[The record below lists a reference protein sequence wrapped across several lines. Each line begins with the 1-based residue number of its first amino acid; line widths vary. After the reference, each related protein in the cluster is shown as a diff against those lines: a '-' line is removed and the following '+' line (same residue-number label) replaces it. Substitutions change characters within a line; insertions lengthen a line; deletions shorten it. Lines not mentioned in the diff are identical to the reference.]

1 MMGQVNIF
9 VELKRV
15 RPPWRANKNSREE
28 SVMPATAGI
37 QTLRSK
43 TKSQNLDSG
52 VRRNDGR
59 KNRVPV
65 LTIRDNPSAALFFIL
80 TLGLILARAEFGSA
94 QSLEKVRIGMPS
106 LSLSFIAPQVA
117 YARGF
122 FREEGID
129 AEIIR
134 IATNIGIVAV
144 TTKEIGYTTAVGAGL
159 RSAVKGLPLKVVTY
173 FNGRPL
179 HVLVA
184 KPELKAVPDL
194 RRKVI
199 GFAGYGDSTEFML
212 RAMLRQSGM
221 DLEKDVQAFQVSGSG
236 QRLQAL
242 LSGKLDAAIVPPPF
256 NFEAE
261 SKGFVRLISAADVF
275 ETSVSGLALH
285 VDTLKEKPAQVKKML
300 RALLKA
306 QNFIR
311 GNKPESVRVIAD
323 WLKLEP
329 RIAQASYDIYVK
341 GMSPNGIVPERV
353 LESDIERARKEQQV
367 KEAVPVAKV
376 VDFSLLR
383 DALNE
388 LGMK

>member
-1 MMGQVNIF
+1 MFLGILLVS
-9 VELKRV
+9 VLSV
-15 RPPWRANKNSREE
+15 RTEI
-28 SVMPATAGI
+28 VTA
-37 QTLRSK
+37 
-43 TKSQNLDSG
+43 QN
-52 VRRNDGR
+52 
-59 KNRVPV
+59 
-65 LTIRDNPSAALFFIL
+65 
-80 TLGLILARAEFGSA
+80 
-94 QSLEKVRIGMPS
+94 LEKVRIGMPS

-134 IATNIGIVAV
+134 IATNVGIVAV

-159 RSAVKGLPLKVVTY
+159 RSAVKGLPLKVMMY

-179 HVLVA
+179 HVLVS
-184 KPELKAVPDL
+184 KPELKSLAEL
-194 RRKVI
+194 RKKVI

-212 RAMLRQSGM
+212 RAMLRPAGM
-221 DLEKDVQAFQVSGSG
+221 ELEKDVQAFQVSGSG

-256 NFEAE
+256 NFKAE
-261 SKGFVRLISAADVF
+261 SKGFVRLVSAADVF

-285 VDTLKEKPAQVKKML
+285 VDTLKEKPIQVRKML

-306 QNFIR
+306 QTFIR
-311 GNKPESVRVIAD
+311 NSKPESVRVIAE

-329 RIAQASYDIYVK
+329 RIAQASYEIYVK

-367 KEAVPVAKV
+367 KEAVPVGRV
-376 VDFSLLR
+376 VDFTMLQEVS
-383 DALNE
+383 NQ

>member
-1 MMGQVNIF
+1 MCRLDTFMG
-9 VELKRV
+9 LKRLL
-15 RPPWRANKNSREE
+15 PSSQTIKNDRRK
-28 SVMPATAGI
+28 SVMSATAGN
-37 QTLRSK
+37 QTFNPR

-59 KNRVPV
+59 KNRVSV
-65 LTIRDNPSAALFFIL
+65 LTIRAKPSAILLFLLVFGL
-80 TLGLILARAEFGSA
+80 TLARAEISA
-94 QSLEKVRIGMPS
+94 AQGLEKVRIGMPS

-159 RSAVKGLPLKVVTY
+159 RSAVKGLPLKVVIY

-184 KPELKAVPDL
+184 KPELKSLVDL

-212 RAMLRQSGM
+212 RAMLRQTGLE
-221 DLEKDVQAFQVSGSG
+221 LEKDVQAFQVSGSG

-242 LSGKLDAAIVPPPF
+242 LTGKLDAAIVPPPF

-261 SKGFVRLISAADVF
+261 SKGFVRLITAADVF
-275 ETSVSGLALH
+275 ETSVSGLAVH
-285 VDTLKEKPAQVKKML
+285 VDTLRDKPAQVKRML

-311 GNKPESVRVIAD
+311 SNKTESVRVIAN

-329 RIAQASYDIYVK
+329 GIAQASYDIYVK
-341 GMSPNGIVPERV
+341 GMSPNGVVPERV
-353 LESDIERARKEQQV
+353 LESDIDRARKEQQV
-367 KEAVPVAKV
+367 KETVPVGKV
-376 VDFSLLR
+376 VDFAMLR
-383 DALNE
+383 EALHE

>member
-1 MMGQVNIF
+1 MG
-9 VELKRV
+9 L
-15 RPPWRANKNSREE
+15 RPLLRSSEMVKDIKQQ
-28 SVMPATAGI
+28 SVMPAKAGI
-37 QTLRSK
+37 QAPNAK
-43 TKSQNLDSG
+43 EKSRNLDSG
-52 VRRNDGR
+52 VRRND
-59 KNRVPV
+59 V
-65 LTIRDNPSAALFFIL
+65 LRREHVLVLQFLLIFGSIL
-80 TLGLILARAEFGSA
+80 IRAEFGLA
-94 QSLEKVRIGMPS
+94 QSLERVRIGMPS
-106 LSLSFIAPQVA
+106 LSLSFVAPQVA

-159 RSAVKGLPLKVVTY
+159 RSAVRGLPLKVVTY

-184 KPELKAVPDL
+184 KPELKTLPDL
-194 RRKVI
+194 RGKVI

-212 RAMLRQSGM
+212 RAILRQGNM
-221 DLEKDVQAFQVSGSG
+221 ELEKDVQAFQVSGSG

-261 SKGFVRLISAADVF
+261 SKGFVRLMAAADVF

-285 VDTLKEKPAQVKKML
+285 NDTLKEKPAQVKRML

-311 GNKPESVRVIAD
+311 SNKAESVRVIAD
-323 WLKLEP
+323 WLKLDP
-329 RIAQASYDIYVK
+329 GIAQASYDIYVR
-341 GMSPNGIVPERV
+341 GMSPNGMVPERV
-353 LESDIERARKEQQV
+353 LETDIERARKEQNV
-367 KEAVPVAKV
+367 KEAMPVNRI
-376 VDFSLLR
+376 VDFTMLKE
-383 DALNE
+383 ALNE
-388 LGMK
+388 LGMR

>member
-1 MMGQVNIF
+1 MMRRGII
-9 VELKRV
+9 KI
-15 RPPWRANKNSREE
+15 ARETQMPMLQSI
-28 SVMPATAGI
+28 SVMPVQAGI
-37 QTLRSK
+37 QTTSER
-43 TKSQNLDSG
+43 QPMPNLDSG
-52 VRRNDGR
+52 FRRNDNE
-59 KNRVPV
+59 KKSASALLLV
-65 LTIRDNPSAALFFIL
+65 LLLFGFVVTL
-80 TLGLILARAEFGSA
+80 TWADFARA

-159 RSAVKGLPLKVVTY
+159 RSAVRGLPLKVVTY

-184 KPELKAVPDL
+184 KSDLKSVPEL
-194 RRKVI
+194 RRKII

-212 RAMLRQSGM
+212 RAILRQANM

-261 SKGFVRLISAADVF
+261 SKGFVRLMAAADVF

-285 VDTLKEKPAQVKKML
+285 NDTLKEKPAQVKRML

-306 QNFIR
+306 QNFMR
-311 GNKPESVRVIAD
+311 ANKTESVRVIAD

-329 RIAQASYDIYVK
+329 GIAQASYDIYVK
-341 GMSPNGIVPERV
+341 GMSINGMVPERV
-353 LESDIERARKEQQV
+353 LETDIERARKEQNV
-367 KEAVPVAKV
+367 KEAVPVNRI
-376 VDFSLLR
+376 VDFTVLKE
-383 DALNE
+383 ALHD

>member
-1 MMGQVNIF
+1 MKDSEQ
-9 VELKRV
+9 
-15 RPPWRANKNSREE
+15 PSR
-28 SVMPATAGI
+28 MP
-37 QTLRSK
+37 TLNAK
-43 TKSQNLDSG
+43 DKSRNLDSG
-52 VRRNDGR
+52 VRRNYDGTER
-59 KNRVPV
+59 IVAIIAKRVLV
-65 LTIRDNPSAALFFIL
+65 FQFLLVFGL
-80 TLGLILARAEFGSA
+80 TLVRGEFGFA

-159 RSAVKGLPLKVVTY
+159 RSAVRGLPLKVVTY
-173 FNGRPL
+173 FNGRPM

-184 KPELKAVPDL
+184 KPELKTLPDL

-212 RAMLRQSGM
+212 RAILRQAGLE
-221 DLEKDVQAFQVSGSG
+221 LEKDVQAFQVSGSG

-261 SKGFVRLISAADVF
+261 SKGFVRLMATADVF

-285 VDTLKEKPAQVKKML
+285 VDTLRDKPDQVKRML

-311 GNKPESVRVIAD
+311 SNKPGSVRVIAD

-329 RIAQASYDIYVK
+329 GIAQSSYDIYVK
-341 GMSPNGIVPERV
+341 GMSLNGMVPERV
-353 LESDIERARKEQQV
+353 LETDIERARKEQQV
-367 KEAVPVAKV
+367 KESVPVGKI
-376 VDFSLLR
+376 VDFAMLKE
-383 DALNE
+383 ALNE

>member
-1 MMGQVNIF
+1 MSDFSPIGKSVATCA
-9 VELKRV
+9 ELARYQRLSLRV
-15 RPPWRANKNSREE
+15 RFHGALLI
-28 SVMPATAGI
+28 AGAI
-37 QTLRSK
+37 
-43 TKSQNLDSG
+43 
-52 VRRNDGR
+52 
-59 KNRVPV
+59 
-65 LTIRDNPSAALFFIL
+65 LFF
-80 TLGLILARAEFGSA
+80 TQYAAA

-106 LSLSFIAPQVA
+106 LSLSFVAPQVA

-144 TTKEIGYTTAVGAGL
+144 TTKEIGYTTAVGAAL

-184 KPELKAVPDL
+184 KPEIKSLPEL
-194 RRKVI
+194 RGKVI

-212 RAMLRQSGM
+212 RAILRKASM
-221 DLEKDVQAFQVSGSG
+221 ELEKDVQAFQVSGSG

-242 LSGKLDAAIVPPPF
+242 LAGRMDAAIVPPPF

-261 SKGFVRLISAADVF
+261 SKGFVRLMAAADVF

-285 VDTLKEKPAQVKKML
+285 VDNLRDKPVQVRKML

-306 QNFIR
+306 QSFIR
-311 GNKPESVRVIAD
+311 SNKAESVRVIAE

-329 RIAQASYDIYVK
+329 GIAQASYDIYVK
-341 GMSPNGIVPERV
+341 GMSLNGMVPERV
-353 LESDIERARKEQQV
+353 LETDIDRARKEQQV
-367 KEAVPVAKV
+367 KESVPVSKV
-376 VDFSLLR
+376 VDFGMLR
-383 DALNE
+383 EALHE
-388 LGMK
+388 LGMR

>member
-1 MMGQVNIF
+1 MTDRLNIF
-9 VELKRV
+9 MGLKRE
-15 RPPWRANKNSREE
+15 RPSAEMKTNSGPKAI
-28 SVMPATAGI
+28 MLAKGGI
-37 QTLRSK
+37 QTSNRRM
-43 TKSQNLDSG
+43 KSQHLDSSG
-52 VRRNDGR
+52 CRNDAR
-59 KNRVPV
+59 RYRVSSLSNKLSATFLFLV
-65 LTIRDNPSAALFFIL
+65 VFGLTWARVEFSAAQ
-80 TLGLILARAEFGSA
+80 T
-94 QSLEKVRIGMPS
+94 LEKVRIGMPS

-159 RSAVKGLPLKVVTY
+159 RSAVKGLPLKVVIY

-184 KPELKAVPDL
+184 KPELKSLVDL

-212 RAMLRQSGM
+212 RAMLRQAGLE
-221 DLEKDVQAFQVSGSG
+221 LEKDVQAFQVSGSG

-242 LSGKLDAAIVPPPF
+242 LTGKLDAAIVPPPF

-261 SKGFVRLISAADVF
+261 SKGFVRLITAADVF

-285 VDTLKEKPAQVKKML
+285 VDTLRDKPAQVKRML

-311 GNKPESVRVIAD
+311 SNKTESVRVIAN

-329 RIAQASYDIYVK
+329 GIAQASYDIYVK
-341 GMSPNGIVPERV
+341 GMSLNGIVPERV
-353 LESDIERARKEQQV
+353 LASDIERARQEQQV
-367 KEAVPVAKV
+367 KEAVPVGKV
-376 VDFSLLR
+376 VDFGMLRESLH
-383 DALNE
+383 E
-388 LGMK
+388 LGMR

>member
-1 MMGQVNIF
+1 MMDQGYISMRQRGF
-9 VELKRV
+9 FTPGTRG
-15 RPPWRANKNSREE
+15 R
-28 SVMPATAGI
+28 
-37 QTLRSK
+37 
-43 TKSQNLDSG
+43 G
-52 VRRNDGR
+52 VGF
-59 KNRVPV
+59 
-65 LTIRDNPSAALFFIL
+65 LASFLLIL
-80 TLGLILARAEFGSA
+80 TFAKFAAA
-94 QSLEKVRIGMPS
+94 QGLEKVRVGMPS
-106 LSLSFIAPQVA
+106 LSLSFVAPQVA

-144 TTKEIGYTTAVGAGL
+144 TTREIGYTTAVGAGL
-159 RSAVKGLPLKVVTY
+159 RSAVRGLPLKVVTY
-173 FNGRPL
+173 FNGRPM

-184 KPELKAVPDL
+184 KPELKSLADL

-212 RAMLRQSGM
+212 RAILRQSGM
-221 DLEKDVQAFQVSGSG
+221 ELEKDVQAFQVSGSG

-242 LSGKLDAAIVPPPF
+242 LTGKLDAAIVPPPF

-261 SKGFVRLISAADVF
+261 SKGFVRLMAAADVF

-285 VDTLKEKPAQVKKML
+285 VDTLKDKPAQVKKML

-306 QNFIR
+306 QQFIR
-311 GNKPESVRVIAD
+311 SNKTESVRVIAD

-329 RIAQASYDIYVK
+329 GIAQASYDIYVK
-341 GMSPNGIVPERV
+341 GMSLNGMVPERV
-353 LESDIERARKEQQV
+353 LETDIERARKEQQV
-367 KEAVPVAKV
+367 KEAVPVGKI
-376 VDFSLLR
+376 VDFGILKE
-383 DALNE
+383 ALNE

>member
-1 MMGQVNIF
+1 MNVEQLGMILIRGIF
-9 VELKRV
+9 LLV
-15 RPPWRANKNSREE
+15 
-28 SVMPATAGI
+28 
-37 QTLRSK
+37 TL
-43 TKSQNLDSG
+43 
-52 VRRNDGR
+52 
-59 KNRVPV
+59 
-65 LTIRDNPSAALFFIL
+65 A
-80 TLGLILARAEFGSA
+80 SA
-94 QSLEKVRIGMPS
+94 QTVGAQNLEKVRIGMPS

-117 YARGF
+117 YAKNF
-122 FREEGID
+122 FRDEGID

-144 TTKEIGYTTAVGAGL
+144 TTKEIGYTTAVGAAL
-159 RSAVKGLPLKVVTY
+159 RAGVKGLPIKVVTY

-184 KPELKAVPDL
+184 KREFKSVAELRGRL
-194 RRKVI
+194 I

-212 RAMLRQSGM
+212 RAMLSQAGM
-221 DLEKDVQAFQVSGSG
+221 GLEKDVQAFQVSGSG

-261 SKGFVRLISAADVF
+261 GKGFIRLMAAADVF

-285 VDTLKEKPAQVKKML
+285 NDTLREKPAQVKKML

-311 GNKPESVRVIAD
+311 GNKADSVRVIAD

-329 RIAQASYDIYVK
+329 GIAQASYDIYVK
-341 GMSPNGIVPERV
+341 GMSSNGIVSERV
-353 LESDIERARKEQQV
+353 LESDIERARRDQQV
-367 KEAVPVAKV
+367 KEAVSVGKV
-376 VDFSLLR
+376 VDFAIQR
-383 DALNE
+383 EALNE

>member
-1 MMGQVNIF
+1 MMMRQI
-9 VELKRV
+9 E
-15 RPPWRANKNSREE
+15 A
-28 SVMPATAGI
+28 
-37 QTLRSK
+37 
-43 TKSQNLDSG
+43 
-52 VRRNDGR
+52 
-59 KNRVPV
+59 
-65 LTIRDNPSAALFFIL
+65 PSAKSLSVLLLSLALVC
-80 TLGLILARAEFGSA
+80 GEFGSA

-117 YARGF
+117 YAQGF

-134 IATNIGIVAV
+134 IATNVGIVAV

-159 RSAVKGLPLKVVTY
+159 RSAVKGLPLKVIMY

-184 KPELKAVPDL
+184 KPEVKNLAGL
-194 RRKVI
+194 RKKVV

-212 RAMLRQSGM
+212 RAMLRQAGM
-221 DLEKDVQAFQVSGSG
+221 ELEKDVQAFQVSGSG

-242 LSGKLDAAIVPPPF
+242 VSGRLDAAIVPPPF

-261 SKGFVRLISAADVF
+261 SRGFVRLASAADVF

-285 VDTLKEKPAQVKKML
+285 VDTLKERPMQVRQML

-306 QNFIR
+306 QTFIR
-311 GNKPESVRVIAD
+311 NNKPETVRVIAD

-341 GMSPNGIVPERV
+341 GMSPDGIVSERV
-353 LESDIERARKEQQV
+353 LESDIERARNDQQV
-367 KEAVPVAKV
+367 KEVVPVGKV
-376 VDFSLLR
+376 VDFAMLR
-383 DALNE
+383 DASRE
-388 LGMK
+388 LAVK

>member
-1 MMGQVNIF
+1 MSGSNSVSKSVLATIELTRGQRLSLRAIF
-9 VELKRV
+9 H
-15 RPPWRANKNSREE
+15 RALL
-28 SVMPATAGI
+28 MI
-37 QTLRSK
+37 
-43 TKSQNLDSG
+43 G
-52 VRRNDGR
+52 V
-59 KNRVPV
+59 
-65 LTIRDNPSAALFFIL
+65 ILFF
-80 TLGLILARAEFGSA
+80 AEYGAA
-94 QSLEKVRIGMPS
+94 QGLEKIRIGMPS
-106 LSLSFIAPQVA
+106 LSLSFVAPQVA
-117 YARGF
+117 YAKGF

-159 RSAVKGLPLKVVTY
+159 RSAVRGLPLKVVTY

-184 KPELKAVPDL
+184 KPELKSLPDL

-212 RAMLRQSGM
+212 RAILRQAGM
-221 DLEKDVQAFQVSGSG
+221 ELEKDVQAFQVSGSG

-261 SKGFVRLISAADVF
+261 SKGFVRLMAAADVF

-285 VDTLKEKPAQVKKML
+285 VDTLKDKPAQVKKML

-311 GNKPESVRVIAD
+311 SNKTESVRVIAD

-329 RIAQASYDIYVK
+329 GIALASYEIYVK
-341 GMSPNGIVPERV
+341 GMSLNGIVPERV
-353 LESDIERARKEQQV
+353 LGSDIERARREQQV
-367 KEAVPVAKV
+367 KEAVPVGKI
-376 VDFSLLR
+376 VDFAMLR
-383 DALNE
+383 EALNE

>member
-1 MMGQVNIF
+1 MGLRWL
-9 VELKRV
+9 LKSL
-15 RPPWRANKNSREE
+15 PILKNGRKE
-28 SVMPATAGI
+28 SVMPVKTGI
-37 QTLRSK
+37 QTRRLGIESE
-43 TKSQNLDSG
+43 NLDSG

-59 KNRVPV
+59 RNRVSFFP
-65 LTIRDNPSAALFFIL
+65 IRANPCAILLFIL
-80 TLGLILARAEFGSA
+80 ALGVILTHAEFGAA
-94 QSLEKVRIGMPS
+94 QTLEKVRIGMPS

-184 KPELKAVPDL
+184 KSELKTLPDL

-221 DLEKDVQAFQVSGSG
+221 ELEKDVQAFQVSGSG

-285 VDTLKEKPAQVKKML
+285 VDTLKDKPAQVKKML

-311 GNKPESVRVIAD
+311 SNKPESVRVIAD

-353 LESDIERARKEQQV
+353 LESDIERARKDQNV
-367 KEAVPVAKV
+367 KEAVPVGKV

-383 DALNE
+383 ESLNE
-388 LGMK
+388 LGIK

>member
-1 MMGQVNIF
+1 MIDQVNGFIGLRRLLPSPKMMKDIKQEF
-9 VELKRV
+9 
-15 RPPWRANKNSREE
+15 
-28 SVMPATAGI
+28 VMPAKAGI
-37 QTLRSK
+37 QTPNAGEESR
-43 TKSQNLDSG
+43 NLDSG
-52 VRRNDGR
+52 VRRNDAPGDHVPIPTLPA
-59 KNRVPV
+59 NRSAMFLLV
-65 LTIRDNPSAALFFIL
+65 LSLVMIL
-80 TLGLILARAEFGSA
+80 SRVEFAGA
-94 QSLEKVRIGMPS
+94 QTLEKVRIGMPS

-159 RSAVKGLPLKVVTY
+159 RSAVRGLPIKVITY
-173 FNGRPL
+173 FNGRPM

-184 KPELKAVPDL
+184 KPELRTLPDL

-212 RAMLRQSGM
+212 RAILRQAGLE
-221 DLEKDVQAFQVSGSG
+221 LEKDVQAFQVSGSG

-261 SKGFVRLISAADVF
+261 NKGFVRLMAAADVF

-285 VDTLKEKPAQVKKML
+285 VDTLRDKPAQVKRML

-306 QNFIR
+306 QDFIR
-311 GNKPESVRVIAD
+311 SNKPESVRVMAD
-323 WLKLEP
+323 WLQLEP
-329 RIAQASYDIYVK
+329 RIAQSSYDIYVK
-341 GMSPNGIVPERV
+341 GMSLNGMVPERV

-367 KEAVPVAKV
+367 KETVPVGKI
-376 VDFSLLR
+376 VDFAMLKE
-383 DALNE
+383 ALNE
-388 LGMK
+388 LGMR

>member
-1 MMGQVNIF
+1 MMMRQIG
-9 VELKRV
+9 
-15 RPPWRANKNSREE
+15 A
-28 SVMPATAGI
+28 
-37 QTLRSK
+37 
-43 TKSQNLDSG
+43 
-52 VRRNDGR
+52 
-59 KNRVPV
+59 
-65 LTIRDNPSAALFFIL
+65 PSAKSLSVLLLSLALVC
-80 TLGLILARAEFGSA
+80 GEFGSA

-117 YARGF
+117 YAQGF

-134 IATNIGIVAV
+134 IATNVGIVAV

-159 RSAVKGLPLKVVTY
+159 RSAVKGLPLKVIMY

-184 KPELKAVPDL
+184 KPELKNLAGL
-194 RRKVI
+194 RKKVV

-212 RAMLRQSGM
+212 RAMLRQAGM
-221 DLEKDVQAFQVSGSG
+221 ELEKDVQAFQVSGSG

-242 LSGKLDAAIVPPPF
+242 VSGRLDAAIVPPPF

-261 SKGFVRLISAADVF
+261 SRGFVRLASAADVF

-285 VDTLKEKPAQVKKML
+285 VDTLKERPMQVRQML
-300 RALLKA
+300 RALLQA
-306 QNFIR
+306 QMFIR
-311 GNKPESVRVIAD
+311 NNKPETVRVIAD

-341 GMSPNGIVPERV
+341 GMSPDGIVPERV
-353 LESDIERARKEQQV
+353 LESDIERARNDQQV
-367 KEAVPVAKV
+367 KEVVPVGKV
-376 VDFSLLR
+376 VDFAMLR
-383 DALNE
+383 DASRE
-388 LGMK
+388 LAVK

>member
-1 MMGQVNIF
+1 
-9 VELKRV
+9 
-15 RPPWRANKNSREE
+15 
-28 SVMPATAGI
+28 MPACVCPNFCLTV
-37 QTLRSK
+37 RSARFEINP
-43 TKSQNLDSG
+43 Q
-52 VRRNDGR
+52 
-59 KNRVPV
+59 V
-65 LTIRDNPSAALFFIL
+65 LIRDNDLQNNLTHRTGKNTEPEFRRRAECRKELLPAVETMPCTKRLAFLLLFVFAL
-80 TLGLILARAEFGSA
+80 TLARAHFGMA
-94 QSLEKVRIGMPS
+94 QPLEKVRIGMPS

-117 YARGF
+117 YAKGF

-134 IATNIGIVAV
+134 VATNIGIVAV

-159 RSAVKGLPLKVVTY
+159 RSAVRGLPLKVVTY

-184 KPELKAVPDL
+184 KAELKSLADL

-212 RAMLRQSGM
+212 RAILRQAGM
-221 DLEKDVQAFQVSGSG
+221 ELEKDVQAFQVSGSG

-261 SKGFVRLISAADVF
+261 SKGFVRLMAAADVF

-285 VDTLKEKPAQVKKML
+285 VDTLRDKPAQVKRML

-306 QNFIR
+306 QSFIR
-311 GNKPESVRVIAD
+311 SNKAESVRVIAD
-323 WLKLEP
+323 WLKLEAN
-329 RIAQASYDIYVK
+329 IAQASYEIYVR
-341 GMSPNGIVPERV
+341 GMSLNGMVPERV
-353 LESDIERARKEQQV
+353 LETDIERARKEQQV
-367 KEAVPVAKV
+367 KGPMPIGRI
-376 VDFSLLR
+376 VDFGMLKE
-383 DALNE
+383 ALKE

>member
-1 MMGQVNIF
+1 MIDRVNIF
-9 VELKRV
+9 MRLRRLPSSPEMMNNIKQQ
-15 RPPWRANKNSREE
+15 
-28 SVMPATAGI
+28 SVMPAKAGI
-37 QTLRSK
+37 QARNARE
-43 TKSQNLDSG
+43 KSRNLDSR
-52 VRRNDGR
+52 VRRNDDR
-59 KNRVPV
+59 TERIVAFTPKQ
-65 LTIRDNPSAALFFIL
+65 ALALQFIL
-80 TLGLILARAEFGSA
+80 ILGLTLVRAEFGLA
-94 QSLEKVRIGMPS
+94 QSFEKVRIGMPS

-159 RSAVKGLPLKVVTY
+159 RSAVRGLPIKVITY
-173 FNGRPL
+173 FNGRPM

-184 KPELKAVPDL
+184 KPELKTLPEL

-212 RAMLRQSGM
+212 RAILRQAGLE
-221 DLEKDVQAFQVSGSG
+221 LEKDVQAFQVSGSG

-261 SKGFVRLISAADVF
+261 SKGFVRLMAAADVF

-285 VDTLKEKPAQVKKML
+285 VDTLRDKPAQVKRML

-311 GNKPESVRVIAD
+311 SNKPETVRVIAN

-329 RIAQASYDIYVK
+329 GIAQSSYDIYVK
-341 GMSPNGIVPERV
+341 GMSLNGMVPERV

-367 KEAVPVAKV
+367 KEAVPVGKI
-376 VDFSLLR
+376 VDFGMLKE
-383 DALNE
+383 ALNE
-388 LGMK
+388 LGMR

>member
-1 MMGQVNIF
+1 MRHREATRIVISATQQT
-9 VELKRV
+9 V
-15 RPPWRANKNSREE
+15 REMNF
-28 SVMPATAGI
+28 VMPAQARII
-37 QTLRSK
+37 QVCRIEEQ
-43 TKSQNLDSG
+43 TKNLDSG
-52 VRRNDGR
+52 FRRNDVITFLFSR
-59 KNRVPV
+59 TPCARRCLFLFLWVFS
-65 LTIRDNPSAALFFIL
+65 LIFILAAL
-80 TLGLILARAEFGSA
+80 AHA
-94 QSLEKVRIGMPS
+94 QGLEKVRIGMPS

-159 RSAVKGLPLKVVTY
+159 RSAVRGLPLKVITY
-173 FNGRPL
+173 FNGRPM

-184 KPELKAVPDL
+184 KPELKTLPDL

-212 RAMLRQSGM
+212 RAILRQAGLE
-221 DLEKDVQAFQVSGSG
+221 LEKDVQAFQVSGSG

-261 SKGFVRLISAADVF
+261 SKGFLRLMAAADVF

-285 VDTLKEKPAQVKKML
+285 VDTLRDKPAQVKRML

-329 RIAQASYDIYVK
+329 GIAQSSYDIYVK
-341 GMSPNGIVPERV
+341 GMSLNGMVPERV

-367 KEAVPVAKV
+367 KETVPVGKI
-376 VDFSLLR
+376 VDFAMLKE
-383 DALNE
+383 ALNE

>member
-1 MMGQVNIF
+1 MMD
-9 VELKRV
+9 LKYMHMTRQPQA
-15 RPPWRANKNSREE
+15 RIIEIKQEF
-28 SVMPATAGI
+28 VMPAHADI
-37 QTLRSK
+37 QTYIRTAK
-43 TKSQNLDSG
+43 TQNLVSR
-52 VRRNDGR
+52 VRGNDGMNDPLPAEIVTCTKHVR
-59 KNRVPV
+59 FLIV
-65 LTIRDNPSAALFFIL
+65 LAFCLMFTA
-80 TLGLILARAEFGSA
+80 AEFSLA
-94 QSLEKVRIGMPS
+94 QSLERVRIGMPS
-106 LSLSFIAPQVA
+106 LSLSFVAPQVA

-159 RSAVKGLPLKVVTY
+159 RSAVRGLPLKVITY
-173 FNGRPL
+173 FNGRPM

-184 KPELKAVPDL
+184 KPELKTLPDL

-212 RAMLRQSGM
+212 RAILRQAGLE
-221 DLEKDVQAFQVSGSG
+221 LEKDVQAFQVSGSG

-261 SKGFVRLISAADVF
+261 SKGFIRLMAAADVF

-285 VDTLKEKPAQVKKML
+285 VDTLRDKPAQVKRML

-329 RIAQASYDIYVK
+329 GIAQSSYDIYVK
-341 GMSPNGIVPERV
+341 GMSLNGMVPERV

-367 KEAVPVAKV
+367 KEAVPVGKI
-376 VDFSLLR
+376 VDFGMLKE
-383 DALNE
+383 ALNE
-388 LGMK
+388 LGMR

>member
-1 MMGQVNIF
+1 MDVNE
-9 VELKRV
+9 VTWPRV
-15 RPPWRANKNSREE
+15 TQQIKLARP
-28 SVMPATAGI
+28 THAGI
-37 QTLRSK
+37 QVNTLAAK
-43 TKSQNLDSG
+43 TARQDFGL
-52 VRRNDGR
+52 RRNDKGNSPPLIEMPACA
-59 KNRVPV
+59 KELVLLLFLVLV
-65 LTIRDNPSAALFFIL
+65 LTLTHARFGAAQ
-80 TLGLILARAEFGSA
+80 T
-94 QSLEKVRIGMPS
+94 LEKVRIGMPS
-106 LSLSFIAPQVA
+106 LSLSFVAPQVA

-159 RSAVKGLPLKVVTY
+159 RSAVRGLPLKVITY
-173 FNGRPL
+173 FNGRPM

-184 KPELKAVPDL
+184 KPDLRTLPDL

-212 RAMLRQSGM
+212 RAILRQAGM

-261 SKGFVRLISAADVF
+261 SKGFVRLMAAADVF

-285 VDTLKEKPAQVKKML
+285 ADTLKEKPAQVKRML

-311 GNKPESVRVIAD
+311 SNKTESVRVIAD
-323 WLKLEP
+323 WLKLDP
-329 RIAQASYDIYVK
+329 GIAQSSYDIYVK
-341 GMSPNGIVPERV
+341 GMSLNGMVPERV
-353 LESDIERARKEQQV
+353 LETDIERARKEQQV

-376 VDFSLLR
+376 VDFTLLKE
-383 DALNE
+383 ALNE